1 MSTDIL
7 TLKGIRKSF
16 FGTEVLH
23 GIDISIRKGSVHG
36 LVGENGAGKSTL
48 MNVIGGVFRADE
60 GEMLVDG
67 RPYIPQ
73 SPKDA
78 QKAHIAFVHQE
89 LNLFSNLTVAE
100 NLFIED
106 LPTGT
111 FKQVKYKQ
119 MEQET
124 IKYLKDF
131 QVDVNPKTKVENL
144 SMGVRQSIEIAKA
157 LIINADIVIF
167 DEPTTSLTKVE
178 KDQLFRIIA
187 DLKARNVTIIYI
199 SHILEDVFELCDD
212 ISVLRDGALVA
223 TMPAE
228 ETNRGKLISL
238 MVGRKLDKV
247 YPTVEKTIGEE
258 VLRCEHIVSEPLVK
272 DASLTLHRGEILG
285 VFGLM
290 GSGRTE
296 LMRALFGLD
305 KISGGE
311 IIYKGAPFTHHTPKQ
326 AIEAGIAFVTEDR
339 RDEGLLMPKPVEENL
354 LLVHLPSLANKL
366 GAVDQ
371 KKGEELAKESIQALH
386 TKVQNKKTQMACNLS
401 GGNQQKVVLGKWIM
415 HEPEVL
421 ILDEPTRGVDVGAK
435 YEIYTIIQERAKQ
448 QSCVLM
454 ISSEMEELMGICDRI
469 IVMSAGHMAGE
480 IERSEF
486 EQNSIMEM
494 ALAGGG
500 KHE

>member
-23 GIDISIRKGSVHG
+23 GIDVSIRKGTVHG

-48 MNVIGGVFRADE
+48 MNVLGGVFRPDE

-67 RPYIPQ
+67 KPYAPQ

-106 LPTGT
+106 LPLGA
-111 FKQVKYKQ
+111 FQQVKYKQ

-124 IKYLKDF
+124 VRYLKDF
-131 QVDVNPKTKVENL
+131 QIDVNPKTKVENL

-157 LIINADIVIF
+157 LIINADVVIF

-212 ISVLRDGALVA
+212 ISVLRDGSLIT
-223 TMPAE
+223 TMPAG
-228 ETNRGKLISL
+228 ETNRDALIS
-238 MVGRKLDKV
+238 
-247 YPTVEKTIGEE
+247 
-258 VLRCEHIVSEPLVK
+258 
-272 DASLTLHRGEILG
+272 
-285 VFGLM
+285 LM

-311 IIYKGAPFTHHTPKQ
+311 IIYKGKNFTHHTPKQ

-354 LLVHLPSLANKL
+354 LLVHLPALAGKT
-366 GAVDQ
+366 GVVDQ
-371 KKGEELAKESIQALH
+371 RKGEEMADASIKALH
-386 TKVQNKKTQMACNLS
+386 TKVQNKKTQLVCNLS

-435 YEIYTIIQERAKQ
+435 YEIYTIIQERAKE
-448 QSCVLM
+448 QSSVLVV
-454 ISSEMEELMGICDRI
+454 SSEMEELMGICDRI
-469 IVMSAGHMAGE
+469 VVMSAGRMAGE
-480 IERSEF
+480 IECSEF

-500 KHE
+500 KA

>member
-48 MNVIGGVFRADE
+48 MNVIGGVFRPDG
-60 GEMLVDG
+60 GEMLADG
-67 RPYIPQ
+67 KPYAPQ

-78 QKAHIAFVHQE
+78 QKARIAFVHQE

-100 NLFIED
+100 NLFIEE
-106 LPTGT
+106 LPLGA
-111 FKQVKYKQ
+111 FGQVKYKQ
-119 MEQET
+119 MEKET
-124 IKYLKDF
+124 VRYLKDF
-131 QVDVNPKTKVENL
+131 QIDVNPKTKVENL

-157 LIINADIVIF
+157 LIINADVVIF

-178 KDQLFRIIA
+178 KDQLFRMIG

-199 SHILEDVFELCDD
+199 SHILEDVFELCDE
-212 ISVLRDGALVA
+212 ISVLRDGSLIA
-223 TMPAE
+223 TMPAG
-228 ETNRGKLISL
+228 ETDRDSLISL
-238 MVGRKLDKV
+238 MVGRKLENV

-258 VLRCEHIVSEPLVK
+258 VLRCEHIASGALVK
-272 DASLTLHRGEILG
+272 DAGLTLHKGEILG

-290 GSGRTE
+290 GAGRTE

-305 KISGGE
+305 KISSGE
-311 IIYKGAPFTHHTPKQ
+311 IIYKGKNFTHHTPKQ

-354 LLVHLPSLANKL
+354 LLVHLPALAGKL
-366 GAVDQ
+366 GAVDR
-371 KKGEELAKESIQALH
+371 KKGEELADASISALH
-386 TKVQNKKTQMACNLS
+386 TKVQNKKTQMACSLS
-401 GGNQQKVVLGKWIM
+401 GGNQQKLVLGKWIM
-415 HEPEVL
+415 HELEVL

-435 YEIYTIIQERAKQ
+435 YEIYTIIQARAKE
-448 QSCVLM
+448 QSSVLVV
-454 ISSEMEELMGICDRI
+454 SSEMEELMGLCDRI
-469 IVMSAGHMAGE
+469 VVMSAGRMAGE

-500 KHE
+500 KA